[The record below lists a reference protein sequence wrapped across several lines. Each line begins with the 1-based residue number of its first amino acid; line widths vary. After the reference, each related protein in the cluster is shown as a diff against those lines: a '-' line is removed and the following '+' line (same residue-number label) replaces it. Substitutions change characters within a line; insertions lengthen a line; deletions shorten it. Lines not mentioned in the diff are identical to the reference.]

1 MRSYIR
7 YMGIIDQY
15 DNCHHIDM
23 HEGLNIITGR
33 SSTGKSA
40 IIELF
45 DYCTGSADN
54 TIPSGVITEN
64 ARLYFVVLYKNDTQ
78 LVIAREQAGRTRKL
92 FFKIEPQVLEI
103 DNLNSSYFG
112 YEYYIDINAFKEEL
126 GHFFGIEISNMDD
139 ADNNINRKAVKKGH
153 PSFRNMI
160 SFMLQHQNLVAN
172 KHSLF
177 YRFDEK
183 EKRERVIDEFKIFA
197 GLVDQQYYT
206 LSQELEEYKIKL
218 DKFQNEKNRF
228 ETNKKDKCTYLD
240 ELKEAYYTISGN
252 ELFSG
257 IDSMHML
264 DAPQIYLDKLRALPI
279 VVNEDSEQ
287 YKNQY
292 TELVRKK
299 NLLLAQKRDVTLKLE
314 KVISSI
320 EYAKSYAEAI
330 DRYNPINEAI
340 KSNSECPF
348 CHNPNGGIVTE
359 ANKLT
364 EAINWL
370 NSELRKSPMRIDS
383 FLPKKYEYEKELQE
397 INQQIRFVDN
407 EISKI
412 NEINKSLEND
422 RSLEEQSLKIKLQIE
437 NELEWSRDKSISF
450 DEEKFKDIK
459 KRIEEIEEVLQK
471 TYNVKR
477 KLEDAEAFI
486 NQTMN
491 EIGRK
496 LDFEASYQPINLC
509 FDIHTFEL
517 YHLKDKNTKVYLRS
531 MGSGANWLYSH
542 ICLFLAILKY
552 FASLGDKALVPS
564 ILFLDQPSQVYFPAT
579 VDVSEDG
586 FDAKSLKKLEN
597 KSADEDLKAVTNLF
611 IQIINVINTIKD
623 EYGFKPQI
631 IISDHADYLDLG
643 EYNFNDYVVSR
654 WRGKEQGFI
663 DMLKIKHSEDIN
675 ESEAKE
681 NNL

>member
-1 MRSYIR
+1 MRSYVK

-15 DNCHHIDM
+15 NNCHHIDM

-64 ARLYFVVLYKNDTQ
+64 ASLYFVVLYKNGTQ
-78 LVIAREQAGRTRKL
+78 LVIAREQAERNKKI
-92 FFKIEPQVLEI
+92 FFKIEPQDLDI
-103 DNLNSSYFG
+103 ANLRGAYFG
-112 YEYYIDINAFKEEL
+112 NEYYIDIKTFKEEL
-126 GHFFGIEISNMDD
+126 GHFFGIEISNMDEV
-139 ADNNINRKAVKKGH
+139 DNSINRKSVKKGQ

-183 EKRERVIDEFKIFA
+183 EKRERVIDEFKIFT
-197 GLVDQQYYT
+197 GFVDQQYYI

-218 DKFQNEKNRF
+218 DKFQNEKSRF
-228 ETNKKDKCTYLD
+228 ETNKKEKCTYLD

-252 ELFSG
+252 DLFSG

-264 DAPQIYLDKLRALPI
+264 NAPQIYLDKLRASPI

-287 YKNQY
+287 YKYQY

-299 NLLLAQKRDVTLKLE
+299 NLLLAQKREIALKLE
-314 KVISSI
+314 NVKSSI
-320 EYAKSYAEAI
+320 RYAKSYAEVI
-330 DRYNPINEAI
+330 DGYNPIKEAI
-340 KSNSECPF
+340 RNSICPF
-348 CHNPNGGIVTE
+348 CHNQNDSTITE

-364 EAINWL
+364 DAINWL
-370 NSELRKSPMRIDS
+370 NSELRNSSMRIDS

-397 INQQIRFVDN
+397 INQQIRTINN

-422 RSLEEQSLKIKLQIE
+422 RSLEEQSLKVKLRIE
-437 NELEWSRDKSISF
+437 NELEWSRNKSNNF
-450 DEEKFKDIK
+450 DEDKFKDIK

-471 TYNVKR
+471 KYNVEQ
-477 KLEDAEAFI
+477 KLEEAETFI
-486 NQTMN
+486 NRTMN
-491 EIGRK
+491 EIGDK

-509 FDIHTFEL
+509 FDIHAFEL
-517 YHLKDKNTKVYLRS
+517 YHLKDNQTKVYLRS

-564 ILFLDQPSQVYFPAT
+564 ILFLDQPSQVYFPST
-579 VDVSEDG
+579 VDIDEHK
-586 FDAKSLKKLEN
+586 FDAEKLKQFEG

-611 IQIINVINTIKD
+611 IQIINVINTIKE
-623 EYGFKPQI
+623 EYGFMPQI
-631 IISDHADYLDLG
+631 IISDHADHLDLG

-654 WRGKEQGFI
+654 WRGKDQGFI
-663 DMLKIKHSEDIN
+663 DMLKIVHSAEIKDG
-675 ESEAKE
+675 ETKE
-681 NNL
+681 NN

>member
-1 MRSYIR
+1 MRSYIK
-7 YMGIIDQY
+7 YMGIMDQY
-15 DNCHHIDM
+15 GNCHHIDM

-64 ARLYFVVLYKNDTQ
+64 ASLYFVVLYKNGTQ

-92 FFKIEPQVLEI
+92 FFKIEPQDIEI

-112 YEYYIDINAFKEEL
+112 DEYYIDINTFKEEL

-139 ADNNINRKAVKKGH
+139 VDNSINRKAVKKGH

-264 DAPQIYLDKLRALPI
+264 DAPQIYIDKLKALPI

-292 TELVRKK
+292 TGLVRKK
-299 NLLLAQKRDVTLKLE
+299 NLLLAQKRDITLKLE

-320 EYAKSYAEAI
+320 EYAKSYAETI
-330 DRYNPINEAI
+330 DRYDPIKEAI

-397 INQQIRFVDN
+397 INQQIRLVN
-407 EISKI
+407 IEISKI

-471 TYNVKR
+471 TYNVEH
-477 KLEDAEAFI
+477 KLKEAESFI
-486 NQTMN
+486 NRTMN
-491 EIGRK
+491 DIGCK
-496 LDFEASYQPINLC
+496 LDFEVSYQPINLC

-517 YHLKDKNTKVYLRS
+517 YHLKDNNTRVYLRS
-531 MGSGANWLYSH
+531 IGSGANWLYSH

-586 FDAKSLKKLEN
+586 FDAKGLKKLEN

-611 IQIINVINTIKD
+611 IQIINVINTIKE
-623 EYGFKPQI
+623 EYGFMPQI
-631 IISDHADYLDLG
+631 IISDHADHLDLG

-654 WRGKEQGFI
+654 WRGKDQGFV
-663 DMLKIKHSEDIN
+663 DMLKIQR
-675 ESEAKE
+675 AKE
-681 NNL
+681 IGNNETTENN

>member
-1 MRSYIR
+1 MRSYIK

-64 ARLYFVVLYKNDTQ
+64 ASLYFVVLYKNGTQ

-92 FFKIEPQVLEI
+92 FFKIEPQDLEI

-112 YEYYIDINAFKEEL
+112 DEYYIDINTFKEEL

-139 ADNNINRKAVKKGH
+139 ADNSINRKAVKKGH

-206 LSQELEEYKIKL
+206 LSQELDEYKVKL
-218 DKFQNEKNRF
+218 EKYQNEQNRF
-228 ETNKKDKCTYLD
+228 EINKKDRSSYLD
-240 ELKEAYYTISGN
+240 TLREEYYAISGN
-252 ELFSG
+252 ALFAG

-264 DAPQIYLDKLRALPI
+264 NAPQNYLDRLRESAI
-279 VVNEDSEQ
+279 IVNENSDQ
-287 YKNQY
+287 YKHQY
-292 TELVRKK
+292 TELIRRK
-299 NLLLAQKRDVTLKLE
+299 NLLLAQKREITLKLE

-320 EYAKSYAEAI
+320 EYAKSYAETI

-340 KSNSECPF
+340 KSTSVCPF
-348 CHNPNGGIVTE
+348 CHNQNSGIVTD
-359 ANKLT
+359 ANKLA

-370 NSELRKSPMRIDS
+370 NSELRRSPMRIDS
-383 FLPKKYEYEKELQE
+383 FLPKKYEYEKDLQE
-397 INQQIRFVDN
+397 INQQIRTINN

-412 NEINKSLEND
+412 NEINKCLEND
-422 RSLEEQSLKIKLQIE
+422 RTLEEQSLKVRLQIE
-437 NELEWSRDKSISF
+437 NELEWAKNKSISF
-450 DEEKFKDIK
+450 DNDNIEDIK
-459 KRIEEIEEVLQK
+459 KRIEEIENVLLNK
-471 TYNVKR
+471 YNVDH
-477 KLEDAEAFI
+477 KLEEAQSFI
-486 NQTMN
+486 NHTMN

-509 FDIHTFEL
+509 FDIQTFEL
-517 YHLKDKNTKVYLRS
+517 YHLKDNNTKVYLRS

-542 ICLFLAILKY
+542 ICLFLAVLKY

-579 VDVSEDG
+579 IDINEEK
-586 FDAKSLKKLEN
+586 FDAEGLKKLEN

-611 IQIINVINTIKD
+611 VQIINVINSIKED
-623 EYGFKPQI
+623 YGFMPQI
-631 IISDHADYLDLG
+631 IISDHADHLNLG
-643 EYNFNDYVVSR
+643 EYDFNDYVVSR
-654 WRGKEQGFI
+654 WRGKDQGFV
-663 DMLKIKHSEDIN
+663 DMLKIEHSKEIKNSDT
-675 ESEAKE
+675 KE
-681 NNL
+681 NNQ

>member
-1 MRSYIR
+1 
-7 YMGIIDQY
+7 MGIIDQY
-15 DNCHHIDM
+15 GNCHHIDM

-64 ARLYFVVLYKNDTQ
+64 ASLYFVVLYKNGTQ

-92 FFKIEPQVLEI
+92 FFKIEPHDFEI

-112 YEYYIDINAFKEEL
+112 DEYYIDINTFKEEL

-139 ADNNINRKAVKKGH
+139 VDNIINRKAVKKGH

-183 EKRERVIDEFKIFA
+183 EKRDRVIDEFKIFA

-206 LSQELEEYKIKL
+206 LSQELEEYRIKL

-228 ETNKKDKCTYLD
+228 ETNKKDKCTYLN

-264 DAPQIYLDKLRALPI
+264 DAPQIYLDKLKALPI

-292 TELVRKK
+292 AELVRKK
-299 NLLLAQKRDVTLKLE
+299 NLLLAQKRDITLKLE

-320 EYAKSYAEAI
+320 EYAKSYAETI
-330 DRYNPINEAI
+330 DRYDPIKEAI

-348 CHNPNGGIVTE
+348 CHNQNGGIVTE

-370 NSELRKSPMRIDS
+370 NSELRKSRMRTGS

-397 INQQIRFVDN
+397 INHQIRLVNN

-437 NELEWSRDKSISF
+437 NELEWSREKSISF
-450 DEEKFKDIK
+450 DEDKFKDIK

-471 TYNVKR
+471 TYNVEH
-477 KLEDAEAFI
+477 KLKEAESFI
-486 NQTMN
+486 NRTMN
-491 EIGRK
+491 DIGCK

-517 YHLKDKNTKVYLRS
+517 YHLKDNNIKVYLRS

-586 FDAKSLKKLEN
+586 FDAKGLKKLEN

-611 IQIINVINTIKD
+611 IQIINVINTIKE
-623 EYGFKPQI
+623 EYGCMPQI
-631 IISDHADYLDLG
+631 IISDHADHLDLG

-654 WRGKEQGFI
+654 WRGKDQGFV
-663 DMLKIKHSEDIN
+663 DMLKIKH
-675 ESEAKE
+675 AKE
-681 NNL
+681 IKNIETTEDN

>member
-1 MRSYIR
+1 MRSYIK
-7 YMGIIDQY
+7 YMGIMDQY
-15 DNCHHIDM
+15 GNCHHIDM

-64 ARLYFVVLYKNDTQ
+64 ASLYFVVLYKNGTQ

-112 YEYYIDINAFKEEL
+112 NEYYIDINAFKEEL

-264 DAPQIYLDKLRALPI
+264 DAPQIYLDKLKALPI

-292 TELVRKK
+292 TGLVRKK
-299 NLLLAQKRDVTLKLE
+299 NLLLAQKRDITLKLE

-320 EYAKSYAEAI
+320 KYAKSYAETI
-330 DRYNPINEAI
+330 DRYDPIKEAI

-397 INQQIRFVDN
+397 INQQIRLVNN

-437 NELEWSRDKSISF
+437 NELEWSREKSISF
-450 DEEKFKDIK
+450 DEDKFKDIK

-471 TYNVKR
+471 TYNVEH
-477 KLEDAEAFI
+477 KLKEAESFI
-486 NQTMN
+486 NRTMN
-491 EIGRK
+491 DIGCK

-517 YHLKDKNTKVYLRS
+517 YHLKDNNIKVYLRS

-586 FDAKSLKKLEN
+586 FDAKGLKKLEN

-611 IQIINVINTIKD
+611 IQIINVINTIKE
-623 EYGFKPQI
+623 EYGFMPQI
-631 IISDHADYLDLG
+631 IISDHADHLDLG

-654 WRGKEQGFI
+654 WRGKDQGFV
-663 DMLKIKHSEDIN
+663 DMLKIKH
-675 ESEAKE
+675 AKE
-681 NNL
+681 IKNIETTEDN

>member
-1 MRSYIR
+1 
-7 YMGIIDQY
+7 MGIIDQY

-64 ARLYFVVLYKNDTQ
+64 ACLYFVVLYKNDTQ
-78 LVIAREQAGRTRKL
+78 LVIAREQAGRPRKL
-92 FFKIEPQVLEI
+92 FFKIEPQDLEI

-112 YEYYIDINAFKEEL
+112 DEYYIDINTFKEEL

-139 ADNNINRKAVKKGH
+139 ADNSINRKAVKKGH

-218 DKFQNEKNRF
+218 DKFQNEKIRF
-228 ETNKKDKCTYLD
+228 EANKKDKCIHLD

-257 IDSMHML
+257 IDSIHML
-264 DAPQIYLDKLRALPI
+264 DAPQVYLDKLRALPI

-330 DRYNPINEAI
+330 DRYNPIKEAI

-348 CHNPNGGIVTE
+348 CHNQNGGIATE

-383 FLPKKYEYEKELQE
+383 FLPKKYGYDKELQE
-397 INQQIRFVDN
+397 INQQIRLVNN

-422 RSLEEQSLKIKLQIE
+422 RSLEEQSLKVRLQIE

-450 DEEKFKDIK
+450 DNEKFSDIK

-471 TYNVKR
+471 KYNVEH
-477 KLEDAEAFI
+477 KLKEAESFI

-491 EIGRK
+491 EIGSK

-517 YHLKDKNTKVYLRS
+517 YHLKENGTKVYLRS

-542 ICLFLAILKY
+542 ICLFLATLKY

-579 VDVSEDG
+579 IDINEEK
-586 FDAKSLKKLEN
+586 FDAEGLKKLEN

-623 EYGFKPQI
+623 EYGFMPQI
-631 IISDHADYLDLG
+631 IISDHADHLDLG
-643 EYNFNDYVVSR
+643 KYDFNNYVVCR
-654 WRGKEQGFI
+654 WRGKNQGFI
-663 DMLKIKHSEDIN
+663 NMLKVN
-675 ESEAKE
+675 QAM
-681 NNL
+681 N

>member
-1 MRSYIR
+1 MRSYIK
-7 YMGIIDQY
+7 YMGIMDQY
-15 DNCHHIDM
+15 GNCHHIDM

-54 TIPSGVITEN
+54 TIPFGVITEN
-64 ARLYFVVLYKNDTQ
+64 ASLYFVVLYKNGTQ

-112 YEYYIDINAFKEEL
+112 DEYYIDINAFKEEL

-264 DAPQIYLDKLRALPI
+264 DAPQIYIDKLKALPI

-299 NLLLAQKRDVTLKLE
+299 NLLLAQKRDITLKLE

-320 EYAKSYAEAI
+320 EYAKSYAETI
-330 DRYNPINEAI
+330 DRYDPIKEAI

-348 CHNPNGGIVTE
+348 CHNQNGGIVTE

-397 INQQIRFVDN
+397 INQQIRLVNN

-437 NELEWSRDKSISF
+437 NELEWSREKSISF
-450 DEEKFKDIK
+450 DEDKFKDIK
-459 KRIEEIEEVLQK
+459 ERIEEIEEVLQK
-471 TYNVKR
+471 TYNVEH
-477 KLEDAEAFI
+477 KLKEAESFI
-486 NQTMN
+486 NRTIN
-491 EIGRK
+491 DIGCK

-517 YHLKDKNTKVYLRS
+517 YHLKDNNTKVYLRS

-579 VDVSEDG
+579 VDVSEEG
-586 FDAKSLKKLEN
+586 FDAKGLKKLEN

-611 IQIINVINTIKD
+611 IQIINVINTIKE
-623 EYGFKPQI
+623 EYGFMPQI

-654 WRGKEQGFI
+654 WRGKDQGFV
-663 DMLKIKHSEDIN
+663 DMLKIQH
-675 ESEAKE
+675 AKE
-681 NNL
+681 IGNNETTENN

>member
-1 MRSYIR
+1 MRSYIK
-7 YMGIIDQY
+7 YMGIMDQY
-15 DNCHHIDM
+15 GNCHHIDM

-64 ARLYFVVLYKNDTQ
+64 ASLYFVVLYKNGTQ

-112 YEYYIDINAFKEEL
+112 NEYYIDINAFKEEL

-228 ETNKKDKCTYLD
+228 ETNKKDMCTYLD

-257 IDSMHML
+257 IDSIHML
-264 DAPQIYLDKLRALPI
+264 DAPQIYLDKLKALPI

-292 TELVRKK
+292 AELVRKK

-320 EYAKSYAEAI
+320 EYAKSYAETI
-330 DRYNPINEAI
+330 DRYNPIKEAI

-348 CHNPNGGIVTE
+348 CHNQNGGIVTE

-383 FLPKKYEYEKELQE
+383 FLPKKHEYDKGLQE
-397 INQQIRFVDN
+397 INQQIRLVNN

-422 RSLEEQSLKIKLQIE
+422 RSLEEQSLKVRLQIE

-450 DEEKFKDIK
+450 DNEKITDIK

-471 TYNVKR
+471 TYNVEH
-477 KLEDAEAFI
+477 KLEKAESFI

-491 EIGRK
+491 EIGCK

-517 YHLKDKNTKVYLRS
+517 YHLKDNGTKVYLRS

-542 ICLFLAILKY
+542 ICLFLATLKY

-564 ILFLDQPSQVYFPAT
+564 ILFLDQPSQVYFPTT
-579 VDVSEDG
+579 VDIDEHK
-586 FDAKSLKKLEN
+586 FDAERLKQFEG

-611 IQIINVINTIKD
+611 VQIINVINSIK
-623 EYGFKPQI
+623 EAYGFMPQI
-631 IISDHADYLDLG
+631 IISDHADHLNLG
-643 EYNFNDYVVSR
+643 EYDFNDYVVSR
-654 WRGKEQGFI
+654 WRGKNQGFV
-663 DMLKIKHSEDIN
+663 DMLKIEHSKEIRN
-675 ESEAKE
+675 SETTG
-681 NNL
+681 NN

>member
-1 MRSYIR
+1 
-7 YMGIIDQY
+7 MGIIDQY
-15 DNCHHIDM
+15 GNCHHIDL

-45 DYCTGSADN
+45 DYCTGSDDN
-54 TIPSGVITEN
+54 TIPSGIITEN
-64 ARLYFVVLYKNDTQ
+64 AHLYFVVLYKNDTQ
-78 LVIAREQAGRTRKL
+78 LVIARKQVGKTRKL
-92 FFKIEPQVLEI
+92 FFKIELQDLEI
-103 DNLNSSYFG
+103 DNLNNSYFG
-112 YEYYIDINAFKEEL
+112 DEYFFDISSFKEEL

-139 ADNNINRKAVKKGH
+139 TDKTINRKAVKKGH
-153 PSFRNMI
+153 PSFRNMV

-197 GLVDQQYYT
+197 GFVDQQYYI
-206 LSQELEEYKIKL
+206 LSQELEDCKIKQ
-218 DKFQNEKNRF
+218 DKFQYEKNRF
-228 ETNKKDKCTYLD
+228 EANKKDKCTYLG
-240 ELKEAYYTISGN
+240 ELKEAYYAISGN

-264 DAPQIYLDKLRALPI
+264 NAPQIYLDKLRVSSI

-287 YKNQY
+287 YKYQY
-292 TELVRKK
+292 TKLVKKK
-299 NLLLAQKRDVTLKLE
+299 NILLGQKRDITLKLE
-314 KVISSI
+314 KVKSSI
-320 EYAKSYAEAI
+320 EYAKSYAETI
-330 DRYNPINEAI
+330 DKYNPIKESIN
-340 KSNSECPF
+340 SNSVCPF
-348 CHNPNGGIVTE
+348 CHNQNNATITE
-359 ANKLT
+359 VNKLT

-383 FLPKKYEYEKELQE
+383 FLPKKREYEKELQE
-397 INQQIRFVDN
+397 IKQQIKIIDN

-412 NEINKSLEND
+412 NEINRSLEND
-422 RSLEEQSLKIKLQIE
+422 RSLEEQSLKVRLQIE
-437 NELEWSRDKSISF
+437 NELEWARDKSISF
-450 DEEKFKDIK
+450 DEDKFNDIK
-459 KRIEEIEEVLQK
+459 KRIEEIEDVLQK
-471 TYNVKR
+471 KYNVEH
-477 KLEDAEAFI
+477 KLEEAESFI
-486 NQTMN
+486 NRTMN
-491 EIGRK
+491 EIGRN

-517 YHLKDKNTKVYLRS
+517 YHLKDNNTKVYLRS

-579 VDVSEDG
+579 VDVSENG
-586 FDAKSLKKLEN
+586 FDAEGLKKLEN

-623 EYGFKPQI
+623 EYGFMPQI
-631 IISDHADYLDLG
+631 IISDHADNLDLG
-643 EYNFNDYVVSR
+643 EYDFNNYVVCR
-654 WRGKEQGFI
+654 WRKKDQGFI
-663 DMLKIKHSEDIN
+663 DMLKCKNSEQ
-675 ESEAKE
+675 K
-681 NNL
+681 NNQE

>member
-1 MRSYIR
+1 MRSYIK
-7 YMGIIDQY
+7 YMGIMDQY
-15 DNCHHIDM
+15 GNCHHIDM

-64 ARLYFVVLYKNDTQ
+64 ASLYFVVLCKNGTQ

-92 FFKIEPQVLEI
+92 FFKIEPQVMEI

-112 YEYYIDINAFKEEL
+112 DEYYIDINTFKEEL

-139 ADNNINRKAVKKGH
+139 VDNSINRKAVKKGH

-287 YKNQY
+287 YKDQY

-299 NLLLAQKRDVTLKLE
+299 NLLLAQKRDITLKLE

-320 EYAKSYAEAI
+320 EYAKSYAETI
-330 DRYNPINEAI
+330 DRYNPIKEAI

-348 CHNPNGGIVTE
+348 CHNQNGGIVTE

-383 FLPKKYEYEKELQE
+383 FLPKKYEYEKDLQE
-397 INQQIRFVDN
+397 INQQIRTINN

-450 DEEKFKDIK
+450 DEDKFKDIK

-471 TYNVKR
+471 TYNV
-477 KLEDAEAFI
+477 E
-486 NQTMN
+486 
-491 EIGRK
+491 
-496 LDFEASYQPINLC
+496 
-509 FDIHTFEL
+509 H
-517 YHLKDKNTKVYLRS
+517 
-531 MGSGANWLYSH
+531 
-542 ICLFLAILKY
+542 
-552 FASLGDKALVPS
+552 
-564 ILFLDQPSQVYFPAT
+564 
-579 VDVSEDG
+579 
-586 FDAKSLKKLEN
+586 KS
-597 KSADEDLKAVTNLF
+597 
-611 IQIINVINTIKD
+611 
-623 EYGFKPQI
+623 
-631 IISDHADYLDLG
+631 
-643 EYNFNDYVVSR
+643 
-654 WRGKEQGFI
+654 
-663 DMLKIKHSEDIN
+663 
-675 ESEAKE
+675 
-681 NNL
+681 

>member
-1 MRSYIR
+1 MRSYIK

-45 DYCTGSADN
+45 DYCTGSAVN

-64 ARLYFVVLYKNDTQ
+64 ARLYFVVLYKNETQ
-78 LVIAREQAGRTRKL
+78 LVIAREQAERTRKL
-92 FFKIEPQVLEI
+92 FFKIEPQNLEI

-112 YEYYIDINAFKEEL
+112 DEYYIDINTFKEEL
-126 GHFFGIEISNMDD
+126 SHFFGIEISNMDD
-139 ADNNINRKAVKKGH
+139 TEISVNRKVIKKGH

-183 EKRERVIDEFKIFA
+183 EKRERVVDEFKIFA

-206 LSQELEEYKIKL
+206 LSQELDEYRIKL
-218 DKFQNEKNRF
+218 EKCQNEQSRF
-228 ETNKKDKCTYLD
+228 EATKKDKCSYLD
-240 ELKEAYYTISGN
+240 ALREEYHAISGN

-257 IDSMHML
+257 IDSMHL
-264 DAPQIYLDKLRALPI
+264 FNAPQIYLDKLRELQI
-279 VVNEDSEQ
+279 TVNENSEQ
-287 YKNQY
+287 YKFQY
-292 TELVRKK
+292 AEITKKK
-299 NLLLAQKRDVTLKLE
+299 NLLLAQKRDITLKLE

-330 DRYNPINEAI
+330 DRYNPIKEAI
-340 KSNSECPF
+340 KSNSVCPF
-348 CHNPNGGIVTE
+348 CHSTNGGTMTE

-370 NSELRKSPMRIDS
+370 NSELQKSPMRVDS
-383 FLPKKYEYEKELQE
+383 FLPQKREYENELQE
-397 INQQIRFVDN
+397 INRQIRILNN
-407 EISKI
+407 EIAKI
-412 NEINKSLEND
+412 NEINKNLENN

-437 NELEWSRDKSISF
+437 NELDWSRNKAISF
-450 DEEKFKDIK
+450 NKDNTDAIK
-459 KRIEEIEEVLQK
+459 RRIEDIEGVLQQK
-471 TYNVKR
+471 YNVEN
-477 KLEDAEAFI
+477 KLKEAEAFI
-486 NQTMN
+486 NRTMN
-491 EIGRK
+491 EIGGK
-496 LDFEASYQPINLC
+496 LDFEASYKPINLC

-517 YHLKDKNTKVYLRS
+517 YHFKDNKTKVYLRS

-542 ICLFLAILKY
+542 ICLFLSILKY
-552 FASLGDKALVPS
+552 FASLGDNAKVPS

-579 VDVSEDG
+579 IDINEEK
-586 FDAKSLKKLEN
+586 FDAEKLKQLEN

-611 IQIINVINTIKD
+611 VQIINTVNSINE
-623 EYGFKPQI
+623 EYGFMPQI

-643 EYNFNDYVVSR
+643 EYNFNDYVVCR
-654 WRGKEQGFI
+654 WRGKNQGFI
-663 DMLKIKHSEDIN
+663 DMLKLRQSKEIKSSN
-675 ESEAKE
+675 TQE
-681 NNL
+681 ND

>member
-64 ARLYFVVLYKNDTQ
+64 ASLYFVVLYKNDSQ

-92 FFKIEPQVLEI
+92 FFKIEPQNLEI

-112 YEYYIDINAFKEEL
+112 DEYYIDINTFKEEL
-126 GHFFGIEISNMDD
+126 GHFFGIEISNMDET
-139 ADNNINRKAVKKGH
+139 DNSINRKAVKKGH

-183 EKRERVIDEFKIFA
+183 EKRDRIIDEFKIFA
-197 GLVDQQYYT
+197 GFVDQHYYI

-218 DKFQNEKNRF
+218 DKFQNEKSRF

-287 YKNQY
+287 YKYQY

-299 NLLLAQKRDVTLKLE
+299 NLLLAQKRDITIKLE

-320 EYAKSYAEAI
+320 EYAKSYAETI
-330 DRYNPINEAI
+330 DRYNPIKEAI

-348 CHNPNGGIVTE
+348 CHNRNGGIVTE
-359 ANKLT
+359 VNKLA

-370 NSELRKSPMRIDS
+370 NSELRRSPMRIDS
-383 FLPKKYEYEKELQE
+383 FLPKKHEYEKDLQE
-397 INQQIRFVDN
+397 IKQQIRLVNN

-471 TYNVKR
+471 TYNVEH
-477 KLEDAEAFI
+477 KLKEAESFI

-517 YHLKDKNTKVYLRS
+517 YHLKDNNTKVYLRS

-542 ICLFLAILKY
+542 ICLFLAMLKY

-579 VDVSEDG
+579 VDVNEKE
-586 FDAKSLKKLEN
+586 FDAKELKKLEN

-611 IQIINVINTIKD
+611 IQIINVINSIKED
-623 EYGFKPQI
+623 YGFIPQI
-631 IISDHADYLDLG
+631 IISDHADHLDLG
-643 EYNFNDYVVSR
+643 EYKFNNYVVCR

-663 DMLKIKHSEDIN
+663 DMLKIKHSEEIKN
-675 ESEAKE
+675 SETKE
-681 NNL
+681 NS

>member
-1 MRSYIR
+1 MRSYIK
-7 YMGIIDQY
+7 YMGIMDQY
-15 DNCHHIDM
+15 GNCHHIDM

-64 ARLYFVVLYKNDTQ
+64 ASLYFVVLYKNGTQ

-92 FFKIEPQVLEI
+92 FFKIEPQDIEI

-112 YEYYIDINAFKEEL
+112 DEYYIDINTFKEEL

-139 ADNNINRKAVKKGH
+139 VDDSINRKAVKKGH

-183 EKRERVIDEFKIFA
+183 EKRDRVIDEFKIFA

-206 LSQELEEYKIKL
+206 LSQELEEYRIKL

-264 DAPQIYLDKLRALPI
+264 DAPQIYLDKLKALPI

-299 NLLLAQKRDVTLKLE
+299 NLLLAQKRDITLKLE

-320 EYAKSYAEAI
+320 EYAKSYAETI
-330 DRYNPINEAI
+330 DRYDPIKEAI

-348 CHNPNGGIVTE
+348 CHNQNGGIVTE

-370 NSELRKSPMRIDS
+370 NSELKKSPMRIDS

-397 INQQIRFVDN
+397 INQQIKLVNN

-437 NELEWSRDKSISF
+437 NELEWSREKSISF
-450 DEEKFKDIK
+450 DEDKFKDIK

-471 TYNVKR
+471 TYNVEH
-477 KLEDAEAFI
+477 KLKETEFFI
-486 NQTMN
+486 NRTMN
-491 EIGRK
+491 DIGCK

-517 YHLKDKNTKVYLRS
+517 YHLKDNNTKVYLRS

-586 FDAKSLKKLEN
+586 FDAKGLKKLEN

-611 IQIINVINTIKD
+611 IQIINVINTIKE
-623 EYGFKPQI
+623 EYGFMPQI
-631 IISDHADYLDLG
+631 IISDHADHLDLG
-643 EYNFNDYVVSR
+643 EYSFNDYVVSR
-654 WRGKEQGFI
+654 WRGKDQGFV
-663 DMLKIKHSEDIN
+663 DMLKIQH
-675 ESEAKE
+675 AKE
-681 NNL
+681 IGNNETTENN

>member
-1 MRSYIR
+1 MRSYIK
-7 YMGIIDQY
+7 YMGIMDQY
-15 DNCHHIDM
+15 GNCHHIDM

-64 ARLYFVVLYKNDTQ
+64 ASLYFVVLYKNGTQ

-112 YEYYIDINAFKEEL
+112 DEYYIDINAFKEEL

-240 ELKEAYYTISGN
+240 KLKEAYYTISGN

-257 IDSMHML
+257 IDSIHML

-287 YKNQY
+287 YKDQY

-299 NLLLAQKRDVTLKLE
+299 NLLLAQKRDITLKLE

-320 EYAKSYAEAI
+320 EYAKSYAETI
-330 DRYNPINEAI
+330 DRYDPIKEAI

-348 CHNPNGGIVTE
+348 CHNQNGGIVTE

-370 NSELRKSPMRIDS
+370 NSELRRSPMRIDS
-383 FLPKKYEYEKELQE
+383 FLPKKYEYEKDLQE
-397 INQQIRFVDN
+397 INQQIRTINN

-450 DEEKFKDIK
+450 DEDKFKDIK

-471 TYNVKR
+471 TYNVEH
-477 KLEDAEAFI
+477 KLKEAESFI
-486 NQTMN
+486 NRTMN
-491 EIGRK
+491 DIG
-496 LDFEASYQPINLC
+496 
-509 FDIHTFEL
+509 
-517 YHLKDKNTKVYLRS
+517 
-531 MGSGANWLYSH
+531 
-542 ICLFLAILKY
+542 
-552 FASLGDKALVPS
+552 
-564 ILFLDQPSQVYFPAT
+564 
-579 VDVSEDG
+579 
-586 FDAKSLKKLEN
+586 
-597 KSADEDLKAVTNLF
+597 
-611 IQIINVINTIKD
+611 
-623 EYGFKPQI
+623 
-631 IISDHADYLDLG
+631 
-643 EYNFNDYVVSR
+643 
-654 WRGKEQGFI
+654 
-663 DMLKIKHSEDIN
+663 
-675 ESEAKE
+675 
-681 NNL
+681 

>member
-1 MRSYIR
+1 MKSYIR

-15 DNCHHIDM
+15 GNCHHIDM

-64 ARLYFVVLYKNDTQ
+64 ASLYFVVLYKNGTQ

-92 FFKIEPQVLEI
+92 FFKIEPQDLEI

-112 YEYYIDINAFKEEL
+112 DEYYIDINTFKEEL

-139 ADNNINRKAVKKGH
+139 VDNSINRKAVKKGH

-183 EKRERVIDEFKIFA
+183 EKRDRVIDEFKIFA

-206 LSQELEEYKIKL
+206 LSQELEVYRIKL

-228 ETNKKDKCTYLD
+228 ETNKKDKCTYLN

-264 DAPQIYLDKLRALPI
+264 DAPQIYLDKLKALPI

-299 NLLLAQKRDVTLKLE
+299 NLLLAQKRDITLKLE

-320 EYAKSYAEAI
+320 KYAKSYAETI
-330 DRYNPINEAI
+330 DRYDPIKEAI

-348 CHNPNGGIVTE
+348 CHNQNGGIVTE

-397 INQQIRFVDN
+397 INQQIRLVNN

-437 NELEWSRDKSISF
+437 NELEWSREKSISF
-450 DEEKFKDIK
+450 DEDKFKDIK

-471 TYNVKR
+471 TYNVEH
-477 KLEDAEAFI
+477 KLKEAESFI
-486 NQTMN
+486 NRTMN
-491 EIGRK
+491 DIGCK

-517 YHLKDKNTKVYLRS
+517 YHLKDNNIKVYLRS

-586 FDAKSLKKLEN
+586 FDAKGLKKLEN

-611 IQIINVINTIKD
+611 IQIINVINTIK
-623 EYGFKPQI
+623 EECGFMPQI
-631 IISDHADYLDLG
+631 IISDHADHLDLG

-654 WRGKEQGFI
+654 WRGKDQGFV
-663 DMLKIKHSEDIN
+663 DMLKIKH
-675 ESEAKE
+675 AKE
-681 NNL
+681 IKNIETTEDN

>member
-7 YMGIIDQY
+7 YMGIVDQY

-54 TIPSGVITEN
+54 TIPSGVITDN
-64 ARLYFVVLYKNDTQ
+64 AHLYFVVLHKNETR
-78 LVIAREQAGRTRKL
+78 LVVARKQAEKTKKI
-92 FFKIEPQVLEI
+92 FFKIEPQELDI
-103 DNLNSSYFG
+103 TNLKSTYFG
-112 YEYYIDINAFKEEL
+112 EEYYIDIKTFREEL
-126 GHFFGIEISNMDD
+126 GCFFGIEISDMDET
-139 ADNNINRKAVKKGH
+139 DNSINRNVMKKGH

-197 GLVDQQYYT
+197 GFVDQQYYI
-206 LSQELEEYKIKL
+206 LSQELEDYKVKR
-218 DKFQNEKNRF
+218 DKFQYEKSRF
-228 ETNKKDKCTYLD
+228 EVTKKEKCTCLD

-287 YKNQY
+287 YKYQY
-292 TELVRKK
+292 TEFVRKK
-299 NLLLAQKRDVTLKLE
+299 NLLLAQKRDITLKLE

-320 EYAKSYAEAI
+320 EYAKSYAETI
-330 DRYNPINEAI
+330 DRYNPIKEAI

-348 CHNPNGGIVTE
+348 CHNKNNATITE

-383 FLPKKYEYEKELQE
+383 FLPKKHEYEKELQE
-397 INQQIRFVDN
+397 INQQIKTINN

-412 NEINKSLEND
+412 KESNRNLEND
-422 RSLEEQSLKIKLQIE
+422 RSLEEQSLKVRLQIE
-437 NELEWSRDKSISF
+437 NELEWSRDKSIKF
-450 DEEKFKDIK
+450 DEDKYKDIK
-459 KRIEEIEEVLQK
+459 KRIEEIEKVLQK
-471 TYNVKR
+471 KYNVEH
-477 KLEDAEAFI
+477 KLAEAEAFI
-486 NQTMN
+486 NHTMN

-517 YHLKDKNTKVYLRS
+517 YHQKDNSTKVFLRS

-579 VDVSEDG
+579 IDIDEQ
-586 FDAKSLKKLEN
+586 FDAEKLKQFEG

-611 IQIINVINTIKD
+611 VQIINVINSIK
-623 EYGFKPQI
+623 EAYGFMPQI
-631 IISDHADYLDLG
+631 IISDHADHLNLG
-643 EYNFNDYVVSR
+643 EYDFNDYVVSR
-654 WRGKEQGFI
+654 WRGKDQGFVDI
-663 DMLKIKHSEDIN
+663 LKIKHSADIK
-675 ESEAKE
+675 ESETKE